1 MLYKITEFNKD
12 TVQSYR
18 IDNLNDRYKEVI
30 LGKTE
35 LTLKE
40 NEDFLKCLNLN

>member
-12 TVQSYR
+12 IVQSYR
-18 IDNLNDRYKEVI
+18 VDNLKERYKEAI

-40 NEDFLKCLNLN
+40 NEHFLQWLNLK